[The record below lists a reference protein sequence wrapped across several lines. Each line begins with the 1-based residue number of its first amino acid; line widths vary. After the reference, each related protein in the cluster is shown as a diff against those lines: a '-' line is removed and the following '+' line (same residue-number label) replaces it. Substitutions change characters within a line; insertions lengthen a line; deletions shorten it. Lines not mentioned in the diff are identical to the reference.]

1 MRFGARPVLAAVA
14 LMATGLLLSCDEPGN
29 TSGQPPSGAS
39 GQAASGASAS
49 QNTAEVALEEDGGT
63 YMIPVLVNDQLSL
76 KFTIDS
82 GASDVTIPSNIVQQ
96 LKDDGTIQDSDFIG
110 SETFILADGSKV
122 PSQVFRIH
130 SLKIGNLQLN
140 DVTGSVAGENGQL
153 LLGQTFLSRL
163 SSWSID
169 NRRHVLELSAP
180 RTSGEPATPL
190 PPPPPN
196 TPTTTTTASNGVNS
210 SAPPLSAP
218 DTSRAQA
225 AAMARAVAY
234 YAAWSGS
241 NTPSAATLRSF
252 YAPTVNHWGNHMTID
267 ELMTRKLNFATKW
280 PVRYYT
286 LRQSSLTV
294 TCADQDNCVVQGI
307 NDWTASNPAT
317 GQHLAG
323 VSQFSLVFHDALIV
337 AENGTLLAKQ

>member
-1 MRFGARPVLAAVA
+1 MRLRAGPVVTIGVLFAGTVLA
-14 LMATGLLLSCDEPGN
+14 SCGPDTTN
-29 TSGQPPSGAS
+29 TAAPSGAAS
-39 GQAASGASAS
+39 SSAAAASG
-49 QNTAEVALEEDGGT
+49 QNSAEVALEEDGGT
-63 YMIPVLVNDQLSL
+63 YMIPVLVNDQLNL

-82 GASDVTIPSNIVQQ
+82 GASDVTIPSNIVQE
-96 LKDDGTIQDSDFIG
+96 LKDDGTISNADYIG
-110 SETFILADGSKV
+110 TETFILADGSQQ

-130 SLKIGNLQLN
+130 SLKIGNLELR
-140 DVTGSVAGENGQL
+140 DVTGSIANENGQL

-169 NRRHVLELSAP
+169 NNRHVLVLSAP
-180 RTSGEPATPL
+180 RTAGEPPTPL

-196 TPTTTTTASNGVNS
+196 APPTTTPTSGVNS
-210 SAPPLSAP
+210 AAPPLSAP
-218 DTSRAQA
+218 DTSAAQA

-241 NTPSAATLRSF
+241 NTPSAETLRPF
-252 YAPTVNHWGNHMTID
+252 YAPSVNHWGNQMSID
-267 ELMTRKLNFATKW
+267 DLMQRKLTFATKW

-294 TCADQDNCVVQGI
+294 TCADQHNCVVQGI
-307 NDWTASNPAT
+307 SDWTASNPQT

-323 VSQFSLVFHDALIV
+323 VSQFSLVFHDAQIV
-337 AENGTLLAKQ
+337 AENGTLLARQ